1 MISDKITKA
10 LNDQVNAELYSAYLY
25 LSMSGYAAENDMN
38 GAAKWFFA
46 QMQEEMSHAQ
56 KIYDYVFSRDKRVEL
71 HAIEKPPSDFE
82 SFKHMMEESLGH
94 ERKVTAMINNI
105 ADLAQEEKDHAT
117 YGFMQWFVDE
127 QVEEEESVRD
137 ILAEINLAG
146 DNPAGLYMIDK
157 ALGTRIFAPSPA
169 GE

>member
-1 MISDKITKA
+1 MISDKMTKA

-25 LSMSGYAAENDMN
+25 LSMSGYAADKDMN
-38 GAAKWFFA
+38 GASKWFFA

-56 KIYDYVFSRDKRVEL
+56 KIYDYVFSRDRRVEL
-71 HAIEKPPSDFE
+71 QAIDKPPADFD
-82 SFKHMMEESLGH
+82 SFKHMMEETLAH
-94 ERKVTAMINNI
+94 EQKVTSLINAV

-117 YGFMQWFVDE
+117 YGFIQWFVDE

-146 DNPAGLYMIDK
+146 DNRAGLYMIDK
-157 ALGTRIFAPSPA
+157 ALGARTFTPPSA